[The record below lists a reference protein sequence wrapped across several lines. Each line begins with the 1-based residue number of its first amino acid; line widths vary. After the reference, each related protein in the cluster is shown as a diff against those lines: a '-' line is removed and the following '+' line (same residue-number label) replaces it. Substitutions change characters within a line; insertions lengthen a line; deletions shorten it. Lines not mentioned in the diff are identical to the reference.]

1 MTLTSIIAI
10 TVALI
15 IIKSISNVLGQI
27 FTILIIGLFFDI
39 MNTWITNTSIL
50 KWYMESKQR

>member
-39 MNTWITNTSIL
+39 MNT
-50 KWYMESKQR
+50 ECA